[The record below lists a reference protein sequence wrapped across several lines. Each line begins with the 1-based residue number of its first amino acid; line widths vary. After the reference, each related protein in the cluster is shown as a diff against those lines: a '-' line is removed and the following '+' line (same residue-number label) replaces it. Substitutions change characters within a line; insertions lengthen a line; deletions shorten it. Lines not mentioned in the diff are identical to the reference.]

1 MKTTL
6 KTLLVAVGLCYLG
19 GTNLFAQGRINFNNT
34 SSTPLRINDGFDTYI
49 IGTATTARFGIGPAS
64 MQIRLYAGLT
74 SSSLSPMLIGT
85 AANQEFVLNT
95 ASMIESAQGLFAGG
109 SNLVLPGFDGSQPV
123 FLQFTAMSVNMMYY
137 GQSPIIQVTPTLP
150 VLPATTV
157 FAPVAD
163 ANHWNGL
170 TIYIPEP
177 ATGTLV
183 IMGAVLLRTFR
194 SRHHATVRSS

>member
-1 MKTTL
+1 MKKL
-6 KTLLVAVGLCYLG
+6 FAALIALLIFSP
-19 GTNLFAQGRINFNNT
+19 NLFAQGRINFVNS
-34 SSTPLRINDGFDTYI
+34 SSTPLRINDGFDTYV

-74 SSSLSPMLIGT
+74 SSSLIPMLIGS

-95 ASMIESAQGLFAGG
+95 ASMIPAAQGTFPGG
-109 SNLVLPGFDGSQPV
+109 AVLPLQGFDGSQPV
-123 FLQFTAMSVNMMYY
+123 FLQFTAVDINGMFF

-150 VLPATTV
+150 ALPATTV
-157 FAPVAD
+157 FDPVAD

-177 ATGTLV
+177 GTSTLV

-194 SRHHATVRSS
+194 SRRHATVRSS